1 MNKALITSLIVLSG
15 LGYALPSVSIPN
27 GDSGYRVEFTGKPGA
42 KLIGVVGWQ
51 DIKNFK
57 KPMHMDEVKGKLP
70 LTILVNPPDGAI
82 VAANGSSLGNG
93 EVTVRIYH
101 NGVEC
106 GESLSEGTA
115 KLGGKVCQ
123 P

>member
-70 LTILVNPPDGAI
+70 LTILVNPRWS
-82 VAANGSSLGNG
+82 N
-93 EVTVRIYH
+93 R
-101 NGVEC
+101 C
-106 GESLSEGTA
+106 
-115 KLGGKVCQ
+115 C
-123 P
+123 